1 WTTDKMG
8 SGPDEPASRQ
18 ERTIV
23 GQPCKTTETKAGE
36 AERCTDRCTHKTCE
50 SREPE
55 DILRPTESF
64 VAVGKPI
71 HQVATCQRF
80 DSISH
85 SDTDGG
91 CHRARSCDVYQEC
104 AKEDAGPNL
113 IPQNQ

>member
-1 WTTDKMG
+1 QGRLPHRLATKSTRSAHTRTTCQT
-8 SGPDEPASRQ
+8 A
-18 ERTIV
+18 
-23 GQPCKTTETKAGE
+23 ETKAGD
-36 AERCTDRCTHKTCE
+36 AERGTDRCTHKTCE

-80 DSISH
+80 ESISH